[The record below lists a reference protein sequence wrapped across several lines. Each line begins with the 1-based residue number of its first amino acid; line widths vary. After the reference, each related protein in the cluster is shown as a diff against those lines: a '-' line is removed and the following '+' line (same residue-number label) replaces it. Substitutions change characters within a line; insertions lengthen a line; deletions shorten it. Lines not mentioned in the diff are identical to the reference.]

1 MASDNKTI
9 AKNTVFLYIRTLVT
23 MIISLYTSRV
33 ILQVLGIDDYGIY
46 QAVGGI
52 VGVLSFLNSAL
63 SGGTSRFLTYE
74 IGTGNK
80 EKLKNTFSTTLTVHI
95 ILAGLIVLLGETLG
109 LWYFNNKMVIPDE
122 RFNAAVWVFHLSM
135 ITAIISI
142 VSVPYNSAII
152 AHEKMKVFAYVGIVD
167 AVSKLVIVYLLTI
180 GSIDKLVLYALLLLL
195 IQIGIFLFYVFY
207 CRSSFEESKYRF
219 LFIDK
224 ELFKEIFSF
233 SGWGLVAG
241 SAIAVNT
248 QGILLLLNYFFA
260 PAVVTARSVSL
271 QVHTAAVLFVTNFRT
286 AANPQIVKQLAAGD
300 VDGSHE
306 LLLQSTKFSY
316 YLMLVLCLP
325 ICLLASPILNL
336 WLAEVPEY
344 SVPFLQLVIIQSLF
358 EVFDTSFYTAL
369 YAKGRIKE
377 NALISPMIALL
388 SFPVVFVLFKMGAS
402 PLALSWASIV
412 VYALAGCLIKPLL
425 IVKYA
430 DYSWK
435 EILPTMYVC
444 LLVTLVAAPIPV
456 TAYCLLDVENNLLH
470 AAIVLVL
477 SLVSVVATVWFFGL
491 TKNMKQML
499 LSFLRTK
506 MQLFYKRY

>member
-1 MASDNKTI
+1 MTSDNKTI

-23 MIISLYTSRV
+23 IIISLYTSRV

-80 EKLKNTFSTTLTVHI
+80 EKLRNTFSTTLTVHI

-122 RFNAAVWVFHLSM
+122 RFNAAAWVFHLSM

-167 AVSKLVIVYLLTI
+167 AVSRLAIVYLLTI
-180 GSIDKLVLYALLLLL
+180 GSIDKLVLYAILLLL
-195 IQIGIFLFYVFY
+195 IQIGIFLFYAIY
-207 CRSSFEESKYRF
+207 CRKSFEESKYQF

-224 ELFKEIFSF
+224 KLFKEIFSF

-241 SAIAVNT
+241 SAIALNT

-260 PAVVTARSVSL
+260 PAVVTARAVSL
-271 QVHTAAVLFVTNFRT
+271 QVHSAAVLFVTNFRT

-300 VDGSHE
+300 VEGSHN
-306 LLLQSTKFSY
+306 LLLQSTRFSY

-325 ICLLASPILNL
+325 ICLLAAPILNL
-336 WLAEVPEY
+336 WLSEVPIY
-344 SVPFLQLVIIQSLF
+344 TVQFLQLVIIQSLF

-377 NALISPMIALL
+377 NALISPMISLL

-412 VYALAGCLIKPLL
+412 VFALAGCLIKPLL

-444 LLVTLVAAPIPV
+444 LLVTLVAAPAPV
-456 TAYCLLDVENNLLH
+456 AAYCILDVENNLFH
-470 AAIVLVL
+470 AAIVLFL
-477 SLVSVVATVWFFGL
+477 SLVSVAATVWFIGL
-491 TKNMKQML
+491 TRDMKQIL
-499 LSFLRTK
+499 LSFIRTK
-506 MQLFYKRY
+506 VELFYKR